1 MFTGIIT
8 DIGRILARE
17 TRGDTRFRIRTA
29 YETGSIAIGASI
41 ACSGVCLTVVQK
53 GDDWF
58 SVDVSAETLSRT
70 TLGQWKDGTAVN
82 LERSLESAMSWA
94 AILSPAMSTGWGT

>member
-8 DIGRILARE
+8 DIGTIAATE

-29 YETGSIAIGASI
+29 YDTGSIVIGASI

-53 GDDWF
+53 GADWF
-58 SVDVSAETLSRT
+58 SVDVSAETMSRT
-70 TLGQWKDGTAVN
+70 NLGGWQAGSRVN
-82 LERSLESAMSWA
+82 LERSLKIGDELCGHIVS
-94 AILSPAMSTGWGT
+94 